1 VNTPGIKKGAV
12 TEWVKE
18 KRLFQFREANLLSII
33 AVLFILLSLTTP
45 GFLTAENLK
54 TTLIGL
60 VLDGIVAVGMTLVL
74 VAAGVDLSVGSVLA
88 LSSVLAGYLA
98 YNDINIWLASLI
110 AIVVSLLTGF
120 VNGFFISR
128 VGLNPLIMTLG
139 MMSVARGVAYVITEG
154 APISI
159 TGMNPSFL
167 YFGQGEILGIPT
179 IVIILLI
186 LVILG
191 DILLRKTVYLRQ
203 VYYVGSNEK
212 AAKLSG
218 IHVKNIHLM
227 VYTVSAVLAGLAGD
241 FPLQRLQQGWVPNFA
256 QLPPV

>member
-1 VNTPGIKKGAV
+1 
-12 TEWVKE
+12 
-18 KRLFQFREANLLSII
+18 
-33 AVLFILLSLTTP
+33 
-45 GFLTAENLK
+45 
-54 TTLIGL
+54 
-60 VLDGIVAVGMTLVL
+60 M
-74 VAAGVDLSVGSVLA
+74 
-88 LSSVLAGYLA
+88 LAGYLA

-227 VYTVSAVLAGLAGD
+227 VYTVSAVLAGLAGLLSLARFSVATPTAGMGAELRAIAACVIGGASLTGGVGTIVGSLLGVVLVGLVNNALVLMD
-241 FPLQRLQQGWVPNFA
+241 VSVYWQQLVTGLVLIIAVTWDVISHRKKEKRRLKADSNH
-256 QLPPV
+256 